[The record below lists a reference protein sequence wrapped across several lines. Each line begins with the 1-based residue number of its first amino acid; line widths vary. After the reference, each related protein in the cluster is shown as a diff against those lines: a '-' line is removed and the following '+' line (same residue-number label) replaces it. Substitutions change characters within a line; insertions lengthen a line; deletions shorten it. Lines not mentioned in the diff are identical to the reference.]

1 MSLTNGVDKIVKIET
16 IESSFFII
24 GTFKAVFTVKI
35 KMTMGPKSAKGVTS
49 PYLKYAAG
57 GKPRGVWVSA
67 IELLSRAVGVQSAA
81 ELRNVLPASFQLL
94 EESRHRL
101 VNMQLT
107 EGINT
112 IHASKE

>member
-1 MSLTNGVDKIVKIET
+1 
-16 IESSFFII
+16 
-24 GTFKAVFTVKI
+24 
-35 KMTMGPKSAKGVTS
+35 MTMGFKSAKGVTS

-81 ELRNVLPASFQLL
+81 ELRNVLPASIQLL

-107 EGINT
+107 EDLNE
-112 IHASKE
+112 S

>member
-1 MSLTNGVDKIVKIET
+1 
-16 IESSFFII
+16 
-24 GTFKAVFTVKI
+24 
-35 KMTMGPKSAKGVTS
+35 MTMGPKSAKGVTS

-57 GKPRGVWVSA
+57 GKRRGVWVSA

-81 ELRNVLPASFQLL
+81 ELRNVLPASIQLL

-107 EGINT
+107 EDLNE
-112 IHASKE
+112 S